1 VPVFPSEQWVDA
13 WVALANRTPEFEAS
27 GRGWEGAM
35 GLVIEPDADAGL
47 SEPIYVRLDGRH
59 GKWLGSELGKD
70 SSLVEGAVFVLRA
83 PYPRWK
89 DLIAQTIQP
98 IRALLQGKVRV
109 EGHLPVVLRWTTS
122 LVILAELA
130 GRIDTEFVDE
140 LASDSGSRA
149 AGDGT

>member
-1 VPVFPSEQWVDA
+1 VPVFPSEEWVDA

-27 GRGWEGAM
+27 GRGWEGAV

-47 SEPIYVRLDGRH
+47 PEPIYVRLDGRH
-59 GKWLGSELGKD
+59 GKWLSSELGKD
-70 SSLVEGAVFVLRA
+70 SALVEGAVFVLRA

-89 DLIAQTIQP
+89 DLIRQKLQP
-98 IRALLQGKVRV
+98 VRGVLQGKIRV
-109 EGHLPVVLRWTTS
+109 EGHLPVILRWTKS
-122 LVILAELA
+122 VAIFAELA
-130 GRIDTEFVDE
+130 ASVDTEFVDE